1 VSLERRRRGGS
12 KPIGALDAGGVFTVG
27 LAGTEIRAAE
37 RAALTDLAPAG
48 VILFARNVESLS
60 QLSALC
66 GELDELLE
74 SPLLLIDQ
82 EGGRVD
88 RLKGLVGPSPT
99 ARVLSAAGADLV
111 RRHAA
116 LMARACRVAGLN
128 FNCTPV
134 VDLDEGNE
142 GNAIGSRAWGSEP
155 EPVVALA
162 REVLE
167 AHADWGVGACLK
179 HFPGLGRTRADT
191 HEMRP
196 TVRLGREDLLGRE
209 LRPYAELA
217 SISPA
222 VMVAH
227 AAFAEISGGD
237 RPASLSPEIV
247 TGLLR
252 EELGYE
258 GAVITDDLEMGAVTD
273 LAAGPRAVAALE
285 AGCDLLLF
293 CHAIDEARAG
303 RDAIAAQRAAS
314 PRLAEALGRVGRL
327 REVFGGLP
335 PGAGDENE
343 RAAISAELIALRR
356 EVDLSA

>member
-1 VSLERRRRGGS
+1 MS
-12 KPIGALDAGGVFTVG
+12 LDAGGVFTVG
-27 LAGTEIRAAE
+27 LAGTELKAAE
-37 RAALTDLAPAG
+37 RAALADLAPAG

-66 GELDELLE
+66 AELDELLE

-88 RLKGLVGPSPT
+88 RLKGIVGPSPT
-99 ARVLSAAGADLV
+99 ARALSAAGTDLV
-111 RRHAA
+111 RRHGS

-142 GNAIGSRAWGSEP
+142 GNAIGDRAWGTEP
-155 EPVVALA
+155 EPVTAHA
-162 REVLE
+162 RAVLE

-217 SISPA
+217 QFSPA

-227 AAFAEISGGD
+227 AAFSEVSGGD
-237 RPASLSPEIV
+237 RPASLSSEIV

-258 GAVITDDLEMGAVTD
+258 GAALTDDLEMGAVTD
-273 LAAGPRAVAALE
+273 LAAGPRALAALE

-303 RDAIAAQRAAS
+303 RDAIAGEGAVS
-314 PRLAEALGRVGRL
+314 PRLGEALGRVGRL
-327 REVFGGLP
+327 REIFGGLP
-335 PGAGDENE
+335 RVAGAESE
-343 RAAISAELIALRR
+343 RDAIAAELSALCR
-356 EVDLSA
+356 EVDASA